1 MIFGPMDAFSKG
13 NNRGRAKVPLR
24 SETLARAGA
33 EILLRSLE
41 TLAETVGTL
50 NWELPL
56 VTSLRVRVSLALEQ
70 RAEALG
76 TEVTPDVVENITYR
90 MYENGKNFSADQ
102 YAKATL
108 INHQAGRVLGNFME
122 NYDLILNIFTFK

>member
-1 MIFGPMDAFSKG
+1 M
-13 NNRGRAKVPLR
+13 
-24 SETLARAGA
+24 
-33 EILLRSLE
+33 
-41 TLAETVGTL
+41 
-50 NWELPL
+50 
-56 VTSLRVRVSLALEQ
+56 ALQQ
-70 RAEALG
+70 RAEILG

-122 NYDLILNIFTFK
+122 NYDLILSPVLNKPPVKIGEIDMSSPDTVSSVM